1 MNWEGVSLINL
12 DRYID
17 EHSRSKK
24 KKPQW
29 HYYSQIQQAKEKN
42 LSYKRDFF
50 PFQFNLINRIF
61 MVISIE
67 LIILSRENDIN
78 LLRVFK
84 ALLLLDN
91 RNIFFLLDPSKSTMP
106 EWKCTKKNKMNL
118 LYFMFIV
125 YLKSKWVWIW
135 LKFE

>member
-1 MNWEGVSLINL
+1 M
-12 DRYID
+12 D

-24 KKPQW
+24 KKTQG

-67 LIILSRENDIN
+67 LIMLSRENDIN

-91 RNIFFLLDPSKSTMP
+91 RNIFF
-106 EWKCTKKNKMNL
+106 
-118 LYFMFIV
+118 F
-125 YLKSKWVWIW
+125 WI
-135 LKFE
+135 LVKQPCQNENAQRKIR